1 MARDDRDPG
10 MRRHTRI
17 VIGFAAA
24 VVATILLASGT
35 SGHTA
40 IASRFTYNEHLFPI
54 FQRQCGSC
62 HVEGGVAPMSLLT
75 YNEAYPWTQ
84 SIREEVLGL
93 RMPPWK
99 AEDGF
104 GDFLNGH
111 VLPAHEMDMIL
122 EWSSGGYPQGPRD
135 QTPVAAAPNADWS
148 LGAPTLEL
156 TWSEP
161 FEIGATTS
169 QTVRYFALPTDLGG
183 DRWVT
188 GVDVIPGSQAVV
200 RHVSVYIDTTGQA
213 RAADE
218 ADAEAGFATGFEGEQ
233 PIAVWWPG
241 QGAVKS
247 DTVGYALPSGADIV
261 ARVLYKKTWITEG
274 QAFTDQTRLGLHL
287 RENGVGTIEH
297 TVLRS
302 SAEPNGRELVFSHTL
317 DQGVTV
323 LGLLPELEIEATE
336 LKIEGVR
343 PGGSRQPLLLIREP
357 DPGWPTRYWFDSP
370 RSLPRGSQ
378 IEVTAT
384 VRPGADRETVPSLFA
399 EDATVRLLLEYTT
412 GAGAAN

>member
-1 MARDDRDPG
+1 
-10 MRRHTRI
+10 MRRHAG
-17 VIGFAAA
+17 VAIGLAAT
-24 VVATILLASGT
+24 VVTVLLGSST

-40 IASRFTYNEHLFPI
+40 IASRFTYNEHLFSI
-54 FQRQCGSC
+54 FERQCGSC

-104 GDFLNGH
+104 GDFVNGH

-122 EWSSGGYPQGPRD
+122 EWSSGGYPQGPSD
-135 QTPVAAAPNADWS
+135 QTPVATPSIADWS
-148 LGAPTLEL
+148 LGTPTVEL

-161 FEIGATTS
+161 FELDAGTS
-169 QTVRYFALPTDLGG
+169 ETVRYFVLPTDLGG

-218 ADAEAGFATGFEGEQ
+218 ADPEAGFATGGFEGER

-241 QGAVKS
+241 QSAVKLE
-247 DTVGYALPSGADIV
+247 TVGYALPSGADIV

-287 RENGVGTIEH
+287 TEDRVDTIEH
-297 TVLRS
+297 MVLRS
-302 SAEPNGRELVFSHTL
+302 PEEPNGRELVFSYTL
-317 DQGVTV
+317 DRDVAL
-323 LGLLPELEIEATE
+323 LGLLPELAIEATE
-336 LKIEGVR
+336 LQIEVVH
-343 PGGSRQPLLLIREP
+343 PDGSRQPLLLIREP

-370 RSLPRGSQ
+370 RSLPPGSQ
-378 IEVTAT
+378 LEVTAT
-384 VRPGADRETVPSLFA
+384 LRPGADRETVPSLFA
-399 EDATVRLLLEYTT
+399 ENAPVRLLLEYTT
-412 GAGAAN
+412 GDGAAN

>member
-1 MARDDRDPG
+1 MQ
-10 MRRHTRI
+10 RHAG
-17 VIGFAAA
+17 VAIGLTAT
-24 VVATILLASGT
+24 VVTVLLGSST

-54 FQRQCGSC
+54 FERQCGSC

-104 GDFLNGH
+104 GDFVNGH
-111 VLPAHEMDMIL
+111 ILPAHEMDMIL

-135 QTPVAAAPNADWS
+135 QTPVATPSTADWS
-148 LGAPTLEL
+148 LGTPTVEL

-161 FEIGATTS
+161 FELDAGTS
-169 QTVRYFALPTDLGG
+169 ETVRYFVLPTDLGG

-218 ADAEAGFATGFEGEQ
+218 AGPEAGFATGGFEGER

-241 QGAVKS
+241 QSAVKLE
-247 DTVGYALPSGADIV
+247 TVGYALPSGADIV

-287 RENGVGTIEH
+287 TEDRVGTIEH
-297 TVLRS
+297 MVLS
-302 SAEPNGRELVFSHTL
+302 SPEEPNGRELVFSHTL
-317 DQGVTV
+317 DRDVTL
-323 LGLLPELEIEATE
+323 LGLLPELAIEATE
-336 LKIEGVR
+336 LQIEGVL
-343 PGGSRQPLLLIREP
+343 PDGSRQPLLLIREP

-370 RSLPRGSQ
+370 RSLPPGSQ

-384 VRPGADRETVPSLFA
+384 LRPGADRETVPSLFA
-399 EDATVRLLLEYTT
+399 ENAPVRLLLEYTT

>member
-1 MARDDRDPG
+1 
-10 MRRHTRI
+10 MRRHTGALIGLAAI
-17 VIGFAAA
+17 V
-24 VVATILLASGT
+24 VTVLAGSLT

-54 FQRQCGSC
+54 FERQCGSC

-75 YNEAYPWTQ
+75 YQEAFPWTQ

-104 GDFLNGH
+104 GDFANGH

-135 QTPVAAAPNADWS
+135 QTPAAAVLTADWT
-148 LGAPTLEL
+148 LGVPTVEL

-161 FEIGATTS
+161 FEIDAATS
-169 QTVRYFALPTDLGG
+169 ETVRYFVLPTDLGG

-200 RHVSVYIDTTGQA
+200 RHVSVYVDTTGQA
-213 RAADE
+213 RAADA
-218 ADAEAGFATGFEGEQ
+218 ADAGAGFAAGFENEQ

-241 QGAVKS
+241 QRAVKL
-247 DTVGYALPSGADIV
+247 DAVGYALPSGADVV

-274 QAFTDQTRLGLHL
+274 QAFTDQTRVGLHL
-287 RENGVGTIEH
+287 TEDSVGVIEH
-297 TVLRS
+297 TVLS
-302 SAEPNGRELVFSHTL
+302 SPEEPNGREFAFTHTL
-317 DQGVTV
+317 DQDVNL
-323 LGLLPELEIEATE
+323 LGLLPELEIEAVE
-336 LKIEGVR
+336 LQIEGVL
-343 PGGSRQPLLLIREP
+343 PDGLRQPLLLIREP
-357 DPGWPTRYWFDSP
+357 DPGWPTRYWFDTP
-370 RSLPRGSQ
+370 RLLPSGSR
-378 IEVTAT
+378 IEVMAT
-384 VRPGADRETVPSLFA
+384 LPPGADRETVSSLFA
-399 EDATVRLLLEYTT
+399 GDAPIRLLLEYTA
-412 GAGAAN
+412 GAGTAN